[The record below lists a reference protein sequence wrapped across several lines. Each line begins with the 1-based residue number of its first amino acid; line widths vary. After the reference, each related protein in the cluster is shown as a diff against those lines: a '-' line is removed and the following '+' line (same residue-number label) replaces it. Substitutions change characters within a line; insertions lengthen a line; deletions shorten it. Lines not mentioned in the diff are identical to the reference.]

1 MGPDPAGE
9 GPDEAL
15 HRIGV
20 FGGTFDPPHVGHLIV
35 AGDVAEALNLERM
48 IWIPA
53 GRPPHKDAG
62 GVTDGAVR
70 LDMTRAAVGDDP
82 RFEVSGMEVGRPG
95 PSFTVDT
102 LRALR
107 DQHPGSRLYLVL
119 GADQFRALDEWR
131 EPEEI
136 GRLATI
142 AVMDRDGTM
151 SEKTEPAVP
160 VQWERVPVTRIDISS
175 TDVRR
180 RVADGASVRNL
191 VTEGV
196 RRIIEDRR
204 LYSRGS

>member
-1 MGPDPAGE
+1 MGPDPASE

-15 HRIGV
+15 QRIGV

-35 AGDVAEALNLERM
+35 AGDVAEALGLERM
-48 IWIPA
+48 IWVPA
-53 GRPPHKDAG
+53 GRPPHKDAA
-62 GVTDGAVR
+62 GVTDGALR

-95 PSFTVDT
+95 PSYTVDT

-107 DQHPGSRLYLVL
+107 GQNPRAQLHLVL
-119 GADQFRALDEWR
+119 GVDQFRALDGWR

-151 SEKTEPAVP
+151 SEAAEPSVRVRWA
-160 VQWERVPVTRIDISS
+160 RVPVTRIDISS

-180 RVADGASVRNL
+180 RVADGASVRHL
-191 VTEGV
+191 VPEGV